1 MSRRTF
7 LAAAAVA
14 VLALGL
20 PAAASFAQAPSA
32 TPSAAPAATPSAAPA
47 AAPAPAPA
55 DALTDPAM
63 KAPEVIAF
71 MQLKPGQTVADIV
84 AGRFVRALS
93 KAVGPKGTVYAY
105 EPDEIVKTHPEA
117 MKAVTAITA
126 DPAYANVKSL
136 TAPINTPNLPKGL
149 DVVFIRQNYHDLYD
163 KFMGPADVAAFNKA
177 VYAALKPG
185 GYYVVLDHAD
195 AAGTGLTGTEG
206 RHRIEEAKAKADIM
220 AAGFK
225 LDGESDV
232 LRNPA
237 DDHSKFVFHPSVRGK
252 TDQFL
257 LRFKKPK

>member
-14 VLALGL
+14 VALGL
-20 PAAASFAQAPSA
+20 PASMTYAQAPA
-32 TPSAAPAATPSAAPA
+32 
-47 AAPAPAPA
+47 APA

-63 KAPEVIAF
+63 KGPEVIAF
-71 MQLKPGQTVADIV
+71 MQLKPGQKLVDAV
-84 AGRFVRALS
+84 AGRFVRAES
-93 KAVGPKGTVYAY
+93 QAVGSKGTVYAY

-117 MKAVTAITA
+117 LASLKKIGE
-126 DPAYANVKSL
+126 DPAYANVKTI
-136 TAPINTPNLPKGL
+136 TAPINTPNLPKGV

-206 RHRIEEAKAKADIM
+206 RHRIEEAKAKEDIL

-225 LDGESDV
+225 LDAESDI